1 MNSFTIFLGLRN
13 SKASWVQEDLDKMNV
28 DNFPKSIK
36 RSVRYIKQDATLKQ
50 LEEIKKV
57 MDYAIK
63 KGASRLQNKC

>member
-1 MNSFTIFLGLRN
+1 
-13 SKASWVQEDLDKMNV
+13 MNV

-63 KGASRLQNKC
+63 KGNARLQIRVN

>member
-1 MNSFTIFLGLRN
+1 MTKIVKQVGL
-13 SKASWVQEDLDKMNV
+13 QEVLDKMNV

-36 RSVRYIKQDATLKQ
+36 RSLRYIKQDATLKQ

-63 KGASRLQNKC
+63 RELLDY